1 MGYFRL
7 IVENGFLQV
16 GVNQWLD
23 SPTMVLDKGEQA
35 K

>member
-1 MGYFRL
+1 MEYFRL

-23 SPTMVLDKGEQA
+23 SSAIVSNKGEQA